1 MTFKNLNIDRNKID
15 ETIQRWAGLDSKPEP
30 LKKGAGAH
38 YCITKDGRE
47 IRLIMYFKNDGTT
60 SIDPTAGKN
69 REISKE
75 LAEYIKDKCLITDRK
90 SFSLSFKDVSDED
103 FSLLLEFL
111 TKELEANVTEDNRS
125 DIRRLLRVK
134 GRLKDEIVITYYN
147 NKTVLV
153 QGKPLKLYI
162 EIKLFF
168 YEILS
173 FEQVVKTESDT
184 YKVDL
189 NVAEIR
195 HELESY
201 LPTAFSFLDDRLIR
215 ILTPSLSLAKLDIQM
230 EDYSSFAF
238 PALKGLEGYIRQ
250 LLKFKGNDG
259 GVKNANKLGSLFKE
273 DVNDYSWLQDF
284 AKSDIDCDATCSA
297 LEKSYNFWK
306 SKRHPYFHVDRHI
319 QMTPIIWNKGDAE
332 AIIHEAL
339 TLIEKTYSEIKLK

>member
-1 MTFKNLNIDRNKID
+1 MTFKNLNIDRNKFD
-15 ETIQRWAGLDSKPEP
+15 ETIQEWSDLDEKIEP
-30 LKKGAGAH
+30 VKKGHGYH
-38 YCITKDGRE
+38 FCIPKDNSE
-47 IRLIMYFKNDGTT
+47 ALLVVYYKNDGTIT
-60 SIDPTAGKN
+60 LDPTAGKN
-69 REISKE
+69 KELSKE
-75 LAEYIKDKCLITDRK
+75 LAEYIKDNCLITERK
-90 SFSLSFKDVSDED
+90 SFSLSFKDVSGED

-111 TKELEANVTEDNRS
+111 TEELEATVTEDNIS
-125 DIRRLLRVK
+125 DTRRLFRVK
-134 GRLKDEIVITYYN
+134 GALKDEIVITYYN

-153 QGKPLKLYI
+153 QGKPLNLYI

-189 NVAEIR
+189 KVEEIR
-195 HELESY
+195 HEIESY

-250 LLKFKGNDG
+250 LLMFKGNDG

-273 DVNDYSWLQDF
+273 DPNNYSWLQDF
-284 AKSDIDCDATCSA
+284 AKTDIDCDATCSA

-332 AIIHEAL
+332 TIIHEAL
-339 TLIEKTYSEIKLK
+339 TLIEETYSQIIL

>member
-15 ETIQRWAGLDSKPEP
+15 EAIQEWAGLENKPEP
-30 LKKGAGAH
+30 LKKGVGTH
-38 YCITKDGRE
+38 YCITKDDRE
-47 IRLIMYFKNDGTT
+47 VRLIIYFKNDGTT

-69 REISKE
+69 RELSNE
-75 LAEYIKDKCLITDRK
+75 LAEYIKDRCLITEQK
-90 SFSLSFKDVSDED
+90 SFSLSFKNVSDED

-111 TKELEANVTEDNRS
+111 TKELGANVTEDNTS
-125 DIRRLLRVK
+125 DTRRLLRVK
-134 GRLKDEIVITYYN
+134 GPLKDEIVITYYN

-153 QGKPLKLYI
+153 QGKPLNLYI

-173 FEQVVKTESDT
+173 FEQVVKTEADT
-184 YKVDL
+184 YKVELD
-189 NVAEIR
+189 VEGIR

-201 LPTAFSFLDDRLIR
+201 LPTAFSFLNDRLIR
-215 ILTPSLSLAKLDIQM
+215 ILTPSLSLSKLDIQM

-238 PALKGLEGYIRQ
+238 PALRGLEGYIRQ
-250 LLKFKGNDG
+250 LLKFKGNSD
-259 GVKNANKLGSLFKE
+259 GVKNVNKLGRLFNE
-273 DVNDYSWLQDF
+273 DVNNYSWLQDF

-332 AIIHEAL
+332 TIIHEAL
-339 TLIEKTYSEIKLK
+339 TLIEKTYSQIIL

>member
-15 ETIQRWAGLDSKPEP
+15 ETIHEWAGLDNKPEP

-47 IRLIMYFKNDGTT
+47 VRLIMYFKNDGTT

-69 REISKE
+69 RELSKE
-75 LAEYIKDKCLITDRK
+75 LAEYIKDKCLITERK
-90 SFSLSFKDVSDED
+90 SFSLVFKDVSDED

-111 TKELEANVTEDNRS
+111 TKELGGNVTEDNRS
-125 DIRRLLRVK
+125 DTRRLLRVK
-134 GRLKDEIVITYYN
+134 GPLKDEIVITYYN

-153 QGKPLKLYI
+153 QGKPLNLYI

-173 FEQVVKTESDT
+173 FEQVVKTEADT

-189 NVAEIR
+189 DVEEIR

-201 LPTAFSFLDDRLIR
+201 LPTAFSFLNDRLIR
-215 ILTPSLSLAKLDIQM
+215 ILTPSLSLTKLDIQM

-238 PALKGLEGYIRQ
+238 PALRGLEGYIRQ
-250 LLKFKGNDG
+250 LLKFKGNDD

-306 SKRHPYFHVDRHI
+306 SKRHPYFHVDKHI
-319 QMTPIIWNKGDAE
+319 QMTPIIWNKRDAE

-339 TLIEKTYSEIKLK
+339 TLIEETYSQIIL

>member
-153 QGKPLKLYI
+153 QGKPLNLYI

-238 PALKGLEGYIRQ
+238 PALRGLEGYIRQ

-332 AIIHEAL
+332 TIIHEAL
-339 TLIEKTYSEIKLK
+339 TLIEETYSQIIL

>member
-15 ETIQRWAGLDSKPEP
+15 ESIQKWTGLDNKPEP

-38 YCITKDGRE
+38 YCIAKDGRE
-47 IRLIMYFKNDGTT
+47 VRLIMYFKNDGTT

-69 REISKE
+69 RELSKE
-75 LAEYIKDKCLITDRK
+75 LAEYIKDKCLITERK
-90 SFSLSFKDVSDED
+90 SFSLSFREVTDED
-103 FSLLLEFL
+103 FSLLLEFI
-111 TKELEANVTEDNRS
+111 TKELGASVTDDNRS
-125 DIRRLLRVK
+125 GTRRLLRVK
-134 GRLKDEIVITYYN
+134 GPFKDEIVITYYN

-173 FEQVVKTESDT
+173 FEQVVKTEADT

-189 NVAEIR
+189 DVEEIR

-201 LPTAFSFLDDRLIR
+201 LPTAFSFLNDRLIR
-215 ILTPSLSLAKLDIQM
+215 ILTPSLSLTKLDIQM

-250 LLKFKGNDG
+250 LLKFKGNDD
-259 GVKNANKLGSLFKE
+259 GVKTVYKLGSLFKE

-306 SKRHPYFHVDRHI
+306 SKRHPYFHIGRHV

-332 AIIHEAL
+332 TIIHETL
-339 TLIEKTYSEIKLK
+339 TLIEETYSQIVL